1 MKVSPTFTVMC
12 LKYSPL
18 NILNIV
24 GISMKAAPHF
34 NMRHAIVSYE
44 ILHKYL
50 FLFSIA
56 QRIRMLQKAKTA
68 SVTRMHCSC
77 GYI

>member
-1 MKVSPTFTVMC
+1 MC
-12 LKYSPL
+12 LKYSPP
-18 NILNIV
+18 NILNTV
-24 GISMKAAPHF
+24 GIPIKPAPHI
-34 NMRHAIVSYE
+34 NMQHAAVSYE
-44 ILHKYL
+44 LLHKHL

-56 QRIRMLQKAKTA
+56 QRVRMLQKATTG